1 MDEFTRHINEMNDC
15 LQSFGKNNRILSDN
29 WKDDQAEKFS
39 QSILVGMTNSSKS
52 FVQLIENDR
61 NGILPEVILTSSRKE
76 NTRWNGSRESEQR

>member
-61 NGILPEVILTSSRKE
+61 NGIGSIIRQMEDMEKE
-76 NTRWNGSRESEQR
+76 LKHLEAKWPTP